1 MANIILVEGPDNSGK
16 TTLIEDIC
24 TKHLDSH
31 IHLDFPKRT
40 DSGRFTIETRN
51 EVACFETML
60 KYIDPRYVYV
70 LDRGYLSN
78 IVYGELR
85 AMNKTEKEQVD
96 IYRQDLE
103 RLMLN
108 HNVTIIGL
116 TRNQLEV
123 EFEDD
128 LISLSNGGFNKVI
141 SLFEKEYQR
150 LGVEPV
156 QILNHDGK
164 NNIISVNK

>member
-1 MANIILVEGPDNSGK
+1 MADIILVEGPDNSGK

-24 TKHLDSH
+24 TKYCDTH
-31 IHLDFPKRT
+31 INLDFPKRT

-85 AMNKTEKEQVD
+85 AMTKDEKDKIDVYREDLARLCTE
-96 IYRQDLE
+96 
-103 RLMLN
+103 

-116 TRNQLEV
+116 TRNPLEI

-141 SLFEKEYQR
+141 SLFEKEYKR
-150 LGVEPV
+150 LGIEPTK
-156 QILNHDGK
+156 ILNHDSK
-164 NNIISVNK
+164 NKIISINK